1 MKYIFLLV
9 AVVPLMWY
17 AGQDH
22 MTEMLALLA
31 LSAGALWVVGK
42 VDQMRDEEVDPA
54 NTDAAPR
61 EQL

>member
-1 MKYIFLLV
+1 
-9 AVVPLMWY
+9 
-17 AGQDH
+17 